1 MAKEGVMA
9 RRPPAALVVLIVPIV
24 ALIAV
29 VVTRAVEGPSDATVA
44 NAGAHSIVIKNFSFH
59 PQTLSVAKGTT
70 VKVTNSDGTTHTF
83 SARNGSFNTGDLS
96 GGAQGRIRLNDA
108 GTFAFYCKIH
118 NYMTGTL
125 VVK

>member
-1 MAKEGVMA
+1 VKEGVMP
-9 RRPPAALVVLIVPIV
+9 RRLPAALVVLAVPIV

-29 VVTRAVEGPSDATVA
+29 LVTRAVAGPTDATVA
-44 NAGAHSIVIKNFSFH
+44 KTDAHSIVIKNFSFH
-59 PQTLSVAKGTT
+59 PLTLTVTKGTT
-70 VKVTNSDGTTHTF
+70 IKVTNADGTTHTF

-96 GGAQGRIRLNDA
+96 GGTQRAITLNRA
-108 GTFAFYCKIH
+108 GTFSYYCKIH